1 MSAGAQMYY
10 RIPSGS
16 KLRNP
21 SWRLHKIAVRVDGS
35 VWIVAH
41 AGVGE
46 AAAIVEELRARGA
59 DSGLLY
65 YREDQVDAV
74 HALALE
80 GLRAEVEN
88 ISAETEKRVARAKS
102 AIADA
107 DRLADAG
114 LLAKAQAK
122 TRGKFR
128 AALKRVQAAEQA
140 AVLFGLTAEC
150 ADLLAALAGAIAA
163 EQETVL
169 GECEA
174 AAATPTEPAAPVIG
188 GCPGCE
194 AQADAGSEPEPAMAA
209 SGLAADPFDF

>member
-21 SWRLHKIAVRVDGS
+21 SYRLHKIAARVDGS

-46 AAAIVEELRARGA
+46 AAAIVEELRSAGA

-74 HALALE
+74 RALALE
-80 GLRAEVEN
+80 GLRAEVDN
-88 ISAETEKRVARAKS
+88 IAHETEKRVARAKS
-102 AIADA
+102 AIAEA
-107 DRLADAG
+107 DKLADAG
-114 LLAKAQAK
+114 LLVKAQQR
-122 TRGKFR
+122 TRSKFK

-140 AVLFGLTAEC
+140 AVLFDLTAEC
-150 ADLLAALAGAIAA
+150 ADLLAALTGAIAA
-163 EQETVL
+163 DQEAVL
-169 GECEA
+169 GER
-174 AAATPTEPAAPVIG
+174 AAATPTEPVAPVIG